1 MDCVR
6 SITFVIPGTNG
17 APDVQVSVIEQAGS
31 LVFTVDV
38 LDDATVTADLR
49 GLFFDLNDPSKLPGL
64 MLSANDGNVTELAS
78 GNDKISDL
86 GNGSNM
92 KGAVKTGFDVGLEF
106 GTQGIGKDDIQSST
120 FTLTNAANDLTLDD
134 IANTLFGARLTSIGS
149 PTGAR
154 DGSSKQTVTAPA
166 APDAV
171 DDAYAIFED
180 GQDGLDDPSTV
191 PEGVLFQVLDNDTDA
206 DGDTLTITEVFGA
219 LHGTVEIVD
228 GDDADSLV
236 GDAVL
241 YTPFEDYAGDD
252 AFTYCITDNNG
263 GTDFADVD
271 VAIEA
276 VADVPELTYEIL
288 PGDAVNEIRLV
299 VTATQTDADSSEF
312 MDRILLG
319 VQGGAPPGVT
329 IAPGSV
335 NPGTEPDQ
343 IVQEFLIT
351 VPMDQDVSFNLDIAA
366 WAKETSNG
374 DEQVATTSVL
384 IETNH
389 TLTNIDATFTAE
401 NQSIWDSGDQFVFTD
416 DRFFGIDESWDES
429 GGGFIF
435 GSTSGNIKAGF
446 QSTLTF
452 EGGEIDAQLDYDLSF
467 ETLYNKTTD
476 VLFLTADSLLSDAS
490 FTTEGPEGSYQLD
503 FLFDFFLTASAGLDF
518 GDLGSWDIFSTT
530 LGPVNEEFNI
540 LDLNSDNLG
549 FELPL
554 PAGFSID
561 FAWPNLD
568 TTSDPLAGNTVAS
581 DGASNNFLQL
591 NLDVDDFVFAL
602 LGLPNPFSL
611 GFDIEVASGSI
622 DLLDLDLSLG
632 LNFLQDFLMT
642 VNSLEGTITF
652 EDNASQAFDFTND
665 ITVMNASIHDAN
677 NDGSIAYTIELTP
690 DADLLNDTNLGFN
703 FGYQFDVLKLTGS
716 YDIVV
721 DSGSLNLG
729 PLFSIGDTIPLGSVD
744 LYENEFD
751 VAFASEDWLL
761 AA

>member
-1 MDCVR
+1 
-6 SITFVIPGTNG
+6 
-17 APDVQVSVIEQAGS
+17 
-31 LVFTVDV
+31 
-38 LDDATVTADLR
+38 
-49 GLFFDLNDPSKLPGL
+49 
-64 MLSANDGNVTELAS
+64 
-78 GNDKISDL
+78 
-86 GNGSNM
+86 
-92 KGAVKTGFDVGLEF
+92 
-106 GTQGIGKDDIQSST
+106 
-120 FTLTNAANDLTLDD
+120 
-134 IANTLFGARLTSIGS
+134 
-149 PTGAR
+149 
-154 DGSSKQTVTAPA
+154 
-166 APDAV
+166 
-171 DDAYAIFED
+171 
-180 GQDGLDDPSTV
+180 
-191 PEGVLFQVLDNDTDA
+191 
-206 DGDTLTITEVFGA
+206 
-219 LHGTVEIVD
+219 VEIVD
-228 GDDADSLV
+228 GDDADTEA
-236 GDAVL
+236 GDAIL

-276 VADVPELTYEIL
+276 VADVPALTYEIIA
-288 PGDAVNEIRLV
+288 GDNVNEIRLV

-319 VQGGAPPGVT
+319 VQGGVPPGVT

-335 NPGTEPDQ
+335 DPGDEPDQ

-351 VPMDQDVSFNLDIAA
+351 VPMDQDVSFSLDISA
-366 WAKETSNG
+366 WSKETSNG
-374 DEQVATTSVL
+374 DEQIATTSVL

-389 TLTNIDATFTAE
+389 TLTNVDATFTAQD
-401 NQSIWDSGDQFVFTD
+401 QSIWDSGDQFVFTD
-416 DRFFGIDESWDES
+416 DRFFGIDTSWDES
-429 GGGFIF
+429 GGGFLY
-435 GSTSGNIKAGF
+435 GSTTGNIKAGF

-518 GDLGSWDIFSTT
+518 GDLGSWDIFSTS

-549 FELPL
+549 FSLPL

-568 TTSDPLAGNTVAS
+568 TTSDPLAGSTASS

-602 LGLPNPFSL
+602 LGLPNPFSI
-611 GFDIEVASGSI
+611 GFDIEVAEGSI

-632 LNFLQDFLMT
+632 LNFLQEFLMT

-652 EDNASQAFDFTND
+652 EDSATQAFDFNSD

-677 NDGSIAYTIELTP
+677 DDGSIGYTIELTP
-690 DADLLNDTNLGFN
+690 DADLLNDTELGFN
-703 FGYQFDVLKLTGS
+703 FGYQFDVLKLSGS

-721 DSGSLNLG
+721 ESGSLSLG
-729 PLFSIGDTIPLGSVD
+729 PLFSVGDTIPLGSIDV
-744 LYENEFD
+744 YENEFD
-751 VAFASEDWLL
+751 LAFESQDWML